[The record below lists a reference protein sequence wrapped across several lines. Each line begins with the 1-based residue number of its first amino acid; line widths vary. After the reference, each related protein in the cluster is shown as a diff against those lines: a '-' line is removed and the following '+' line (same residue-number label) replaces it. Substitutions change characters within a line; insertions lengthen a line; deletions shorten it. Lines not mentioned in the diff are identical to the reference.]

1 MMEEE
6 RILPIEDEIIL
17 TETEEEE
24 LSDGKGE
31 EDE

>member
-1 MMEEE
+1 MEEE
-6 RILPIEDEIIL
+6 MILPIEDEIIL

>member
-6 RILPIEDEIIL
+6 MILPIEDEIIL